1 MFSNDLYSLQ
11 NPPRPL
17 GHPAATAQLP
27 HTSASSNLV
36 PLVSIPTAPPRKM
49 TNQRVGSE
57 PDGEG
62 LSWRCPRITNFRQ
75 RGRKRKPWFGLGS
88 ALGDWPVGTS
98 EEILGLVGLS
108 FHLLSISGIGRA
120 DACERGREATSPPK
134 KE

>member
-62 LSWRCPRITNFRQ
+62 LSWRCPRITNLRQ
-75 RGRKRKPWFGLGS
+75 RGGSGSPGLALVPPWGTGP
-88 ALGDWPVGTS
+88 WEPVKKSWGWWVKFS
-98 EEILGLVGLS
+98 SLIYQRNRPSRRL
-108 FHLLSISGIGRA
+108 RA
-120 DACERGREATSPPK
+120 REGGNFTAQEK
-134 KE
+134 